1 MKAKDSIQLLMK
13 QRHKQM
19 INNFSLSPSNLPNLI
34 AKLNQL
40 DLSLGYVVSAKVK
53 KQTRS
58 NQQNDLYWK
67 FVTEFGNHFGYDKDF
82 SHDLLRYK
90 FLFTV
95 VNYDGEEAKQLL
107 STTKQDTKTMSEYID
122 NCIRYAA
129 ENGFV
134 FDDQG

>member
-1 MKAKDSIQLLMK
+1 MM
-13 QRHKQM
+13 QRRKQM
-19 INNFSLSPSNLPNLI
+19 INNFSLSPGNLPNLI

-40 DLSLGYVVSAKVK
+40 DLSLGYVVTAKPRK
-53 KQTRS
+53 STRS
-58 NQQNDLYWK
+58 HSQNDLYWK

-82 SHDLLRYK
+82 THDMLRYK
-90 FLFTV
+90 FLFKV

-107 STTKQDTKTMSEYID
+107 STTKQDTKAMSEYLD

-134 FDDQG
+134 FNDQG

>member
-1 MKAKDSIQLLMK
+1 
-13 QRHKQM
+13 M
-19 INNFSLSPSNLPNLI
+19 IANFSLSTGNLPNLI

-58 NQQNDLYWK
+58 TIQNSLYWK

-82 SHDLLRYK
+82 AHDILRFR
-90 FLFTV
+90 FLYEII
-95 VNYDGEEAKQLL
+95 NIDEKEHKRLL
-107 STTKQDTKTMSEYID
+107 STTKLNTKQMTEYLD
-122 NCIRYAA
+122 RCIQYGA

-134 FDDQG
+134 FSDYE

>member
-1 MKAKDSIQLLMK
+1 
-13 QRHKQM
+13 M

-34 AKLNQL
+34 AKLHQL

-58 NQQNDLYWK
+58 TIQNSLYWK

-107 STTKQDTKTMSEYID
+107 STTKQDTKAMIEYLD
-122 NCIRYAA
+122 NCIRSAA

-134 FDDQG
+134 FNDQI

>member
-1 MKAKDSIQLLMK
+1 
-13 QRHKQM
+13 M
-19 INNFSLSPSNLPNLI
+19 INNFSVSPANLPNLI

-58 NQQNDLYWK
+58 NQQNDFYWK
-67 FVTEFGNHFGYDKDF
+67 FVDEFGKHFGYDKDF
-82 SHDLLRYK
+82 THDMLRYK
-90 FLFTV
+90 FLFKV
-95 VNYDGEEAKQLL
+95 VTYDGEEAKQLL

-122 NCIRYAA
+122 NCMRYGA

-134 FDDQG
+134 FNDQS

>member
-1 MKAKDSIQLLMK
+1 
-13 QRHKQM
+13 M
-19 INNFSLSPSNLPNLI
+19 INNFSLSPGNLPNLI

-40 DLSLGYVVSAKVK
+40 DLSLGYVVTAKPRK
-53 KQTRS
+53 STRS
-58 NQQNDLYWK
+58 HSQNDLYWK

-82 SHDLLRYK
+82 THDMLRYK
-90 FLFTV
+90 FLSKV

-107 STTKQDTKTMSEYID
+107 STTKQDTKAMSKYLD

>member
-1 MKAKDSIQLLMK
+1 
-13 QRHKQM
+13 M
-19 INNFSLSPSNLPNLI
+19 ITNFSLSPSNLPNLI

-40 DLSLGYVVSAKVK
+40 DLSLGYVVTAKLR

-58 NQQNDLYWK
+58 TIQNSLYWK
-67 FVTEFGNHFGYDKDF
+67 FVTEFGQHFGYDKDF

-90 FLFTV
+90 FLYVV

-107 STTKQDTKTMSEYID
+107 STTKQDTKTMSDYID

-134 FDDQG
+134 FDDYE

>member
-1 MKAKDSIQLLMK
+1 
-13 QRHKQM
+13 M
-19 INNFSLSPSNLPNLI
+19 INNFSLSPGNLPNLI

-40 DLSLGYVVSAKVK
+40 DLSLGYVVTAKLK
-53 KQTRS
+53 NSTRS
-58 NQQNDLYWK
+58 HSQNDLYWK
-67 FVTEFGNHFGYDKDF
+67 FVTEFGKHFGYDKDF
-82 SHDLLRYK
+82 THDMLRYK
-90 FLFTV
+90 FLSKV

-107 STTKQDTKTMSEYID
+107 STTKQDTKAMSEYLD